1 MWTYNRIPTAFM
13 LLDAATVGVAVF
25 RIWRM
30 LRVVRVVSLNEKYM
44 CLHVVM
50 LILMAGVTFVLN
62 FFLEIIKHDGKALSV
77 WIVNELV

>member
-1 MWTYNRIPTAFM
+1 
-13 LLDAATVGVAVF
+13 
-25 RIWRM
+25 M